1 MLITRNNCVI
11 CDNILSQLTELHNH
25 VLSFSPTSM
34 PCLTNETVSLPVGY
48 CNHCY
53 SLQFMKLIQPSI
65 LYKDS
70 HNETFNTPTWRAHHS
85 HFYDFF
91 KDTLYYMNTCI
102 EIGGAQCILANKII
116 KEYPTLHYSILDMIE
131 QPLTDIDVQIG
142 NCEEYG
148 FSQDGVIL
156 SHVFEHLHHPR
167 AFLKNIYQS
176 SINYVILS
184 VPNLEYL
191 LEQNNLNLIHIEH
204 TFYYNKTHLNYLFN
218 QISFS
223 CSKHEEFGNHS
234 LFYIFKRDALTIK
247 DTPNFICNEQL
258 VKYFDNREI
267 KLNQLIVTISND
279 IWIAPAGHYG
289 HTIYS
294 YLIQKGYSNQIKAF
308 IDNDRSK
315 QGKFLNGT
323 TIPIFPYSELCNQT
337 NITVILYAGIYSK
350 EIASQIRMLNDKVD
364 LITL

>member
-1 MLITRNNCVI
+1 
-11 CDNILSQLTELHNH
+11 
-25 VLSFSPTSM
+25 
-34 PCLTNETVSLPVGY
+34 
-48 CNHCY
+48 
-53 SLQFMKLIQPSI
+53 
-65 LYKDS
+65 
-70 HNETFNTPTWRAHHS
+70 
-85 HFYDFF
+85 
-91 KDTLYYMNTCI
+91 
-102 EIGGAQCILANKII
+102 
-116 KEYPTLHYSILDMIE
+116 MIE

>member
-1 MLITRNNCVI
+1 MLITRNKCVI

-25 VLSFSPTSM
+25 VLSFSPTIE
-34 PCLTNETVSLPVGY
+34 PCLTNETVSLPIGY
-48 CNHCY
+48 CEHCY
-53 SLQFMKLIQPSI
+53 SLQFMKLIPPNI

-70 HNETFNTPTWRAHHS
+70 HNETFNTPTWKAHHCR
-85 HFYDFF
+85 FYDFF
-91 KDTLYYMNTCI
+91 SDVLSCMNTCI

-116 KEYPTLHYSILDMIE
+116 KEYPTLHYSILDIIE
-131 QPLTDIDVQIG
+131 QPLSDIDVQIG
-142 NCEEYG
+142 NCEEYS
-148 FSQDGVIL
+148 FFQEGVIL

-167 AFLKNIYQS
+167 VFLENIKS
-176 SINYVILS
+176 SSVNYVILS

-204 TFYYNKTHLNYLFN
+204 TFYYDKTHLNYLFD

-223 CSKHEEFGNHS
+223 CIKHEEFNNHS
-234 LFYIFKRDALTIK
+234 LFYIFKRDDKIIK
-247 DTPNFICNEQL
+247 SATEFTCNEKL
-258 VKYFDNREI
+258 AKYYEKREI
-267 KLNQLIVTISND
+267 NLNQLIVTISND

-308 IDNDRSK
+308 IDNDHSK

-323 TIPIFPYSELCNQT
+323 IIPILPYSELSNQS
-337 NITVILYAGIYSK
+337 NITVILYAGIYTK
-350 EIASQIRMLNDKVD
+350 EISSQILMINDKVNI
-364 LITL
+364 ITL

>member
-1 MLITRNNCVI
+1 MLITRKNCVI
-11 CDNILSQLTELHNH
+11 CDNTLSQITELHDH
-25 VLSFSPTSM
+25 IVSFSPTNV
-34 PCLTNETVSLPVGY
+34 PCYENETVSLPIGY

-53 SLQFMKLIQPSI
+53 SLQFMKLIPPFI

-70 HNETFNTPTWRAHHS
+70 HNETFNTPTWKEHHS
-85 HFYDFF
+85 RFYDFF
-91 KDTLYYMNTCI
+91 KDMLSHMNTCI

-116 KEYPTLHYSILDMIE
+116 EDYPTLQYSILDIIE
-131 QPLTDIDVQIG
+131 QPLTNIDVQIG
-142 NCEEYG
+142 NCEEYS
-148 FSQDGVIL
+148 FFQDGVIL

-167 AFLKNIYQS
+167 AFLENIKQS
-176 SINYVILS
+176 SVNYVILS

-204 TFYYNKTHLNYLFN
+204 TFYYNKIHLKYLFN

-223 CSKHEEFGNHS
+223 CIKHEEFNNHS
-234 LFYIFKRDALTIK
+234 LFYIFKRDNTIINNI
-247 DTPNFICNEQL
+247 PNFIYNEQL
-258 VKYFDNREI
+258 VTYYEKREEI
-267 KLNQLIVTISND
+267 LHKLNVTIQND

-315 QGKFLNGT
+315 QNKYLNGT
-323 TIPIFPYSELCNQT
+323 SILILPYSELSKQS
-337 NITVILYAGIYSK
+337 NITVILYAGIYTK
-350 EIASQIRMLNDKVD
+350 EISSQITLLNDKVNI
-364 LITL
+364 ITI